1 MQRQLTGIFLPLFLF
16 GCIFLA
22 IEAQAQTT
30 AITNGSI
37 SFASNLSNADNRFF
51 LLGDGLSL
59 QGRTRPSLVLTSL
72 MIDTNV
78 THNLILV
85 QRAYDATDDF
95 SGVAS
100 PITINGRTY
109 DPTTDPWRGQDDS
122 LFIQLSGTGVFPDNP
137 TSDVVTINL
146 PFTITGHVFKR
157 HFDGTMSNRTDLTGS
172 GIATA
177 VYTRGQGAPTLWTT
191 KKVTYK
197 FNSTGGNP
205 IDQTDFFIRQHYIDF
220 LDRYPEDAGFTGWQ
234 NILNNCGKTVA
245 QPCDRIEVSADFF
258 RSVEFQARGYFVYL
272 FYSTLGQI
280 TRYDQF
286 VKDYQLVNGFGNM
299 TEQEFENSKA
309 SFANQFITRTDYVN
323 KYGSISD
330 PTDFVNAL
338 LQTVG
343 LPSHPQRNA
352 WINGLAN
359 GTMSRAAVLRAL
371 VESPELRQ
379 KYYNEA
385 FVVMQYFGYLRRDPD
400 ILYLK
405 WIETLSKTGDYRTMI
420 NGFLNSTEY
429 RQRFGS

>member
-1 MQRQLTGIFLPLFLF
+1 
-16 GCIFLA
+16 
-22 IEAQAQTT
+22 
-30 AITNGSI
+30 
-37 SFASNLSNADNRFF
+37 
-51 LLGDGLSL
+51 
-59 QGRTRPSLVLTSL
+59 
-72 MIDTNV
+72 
-78 THNLILV
+78 
-85 QRAYDATDDF
+85 
-95 SGVAS
+95 
-100 PITINGRTY
+100 
-109 DPTTDPWRGQDDS
+109 
-122 LFIQLSGTGVFPDNP
+122 
-137 TSDVVTINL
+137 
-146 PFTITGHVFKR
+146 
-157 HFDGTMSNRTDLTGS
+157 
-172 GIATA
+172 
-177 VYTRGQGAPTLWTT
+177 
-191 KKVTYK
+191 
-197 FNSTGGNP
+197 
-205 IDQTDFFIRQHYIDF
+205 
-220 LDRYPEDAGFTGWQ
+220 
-234 NILNNCGKTVA
+234 LNNCGKTVA

-258 RSVEFQARGYFVYL
+258 RSVEFQERGYFVYL

-286 VKDYQLVNGFGNM
+286 VRDYQLVNGFGNM

-343 LPSHPQRNA
+343 LPNHPQRNA
-352 WINGLAN
+352 WINGLTN

-405 WIETLSKTGDYRTMI
+405 WIETLNQTGDYRTMI

>member
-1 MQRQLTGIFLPLFLF
+1 MQRKLIRIFLPLFLF
-16 GCIFLA
+16 GCSILA
-22 IEAQAQTT
+22 LEAQAQTT

-51 LLGDGLSL
+51 LQGDGLSL
-59 QGRTRPSLVLTSL
+59 NGRTRPSLFLSSL

-78 THNLILV
+78 THNLTFV
-85 QRAYDATDDF
+85 QRPFDGSDDF
-95 SGVAS
+95 SFAY

-109 DPTTDPWRGQDDS
+109 DPTTDPWRPQDDA
-122 LFIQLSGTGVFPDNP
+122 LFIQLSGSGVFPDNP
-137 TSDVVTINL
+137 TSDVVTISL
-146 PFTITGHVFKR
+146 PFTITGFVSKR
-157 HFDGTMSNRTDLTGS
+157 HLDGTMSNRTELTGS

-177 VYTRGQGAPTLWTT
+177 VYTHGPLAPTLWSL

-205 IDQTDFFIRQHYIDF
+205 IDQTDFFIQQHYIDF

-245 QPCDRIEVSADFF
+245 QPCDRIEVSSDFF
-258 RSVEFQARGYFVYL
+258 RSVEFQERGYFVYL

-286 VKDYQLVNGFGNM
+286 VRDYQLVNGFGNM
-299 TEQEFENSKA
+299 TEQEFEASKA

-323 KYGSISD
+323 KYGSITD
-330 PTDFVNAL
+330 PTNFVNAL

-343 LPSHPQRNA
+343 LPDHPQRSA
-352 WINGLAN
+352 WINGLTNA
-359 GTMSRAAVLRAL
+359 TMSRAAVLRAL

-405 WIETLSKTGDYRTMI
+405 WIETLNKTGDYRTMI